1 MDSVITDQEEL
12 ETIILLAYIIQKF
25 RYSSQSNIK
34 IIVFSSIAI
43 QSAQFILTLMRFVIK
58 TKTIFNP
65 FQIFKCT
72 KTLYASSYCSVLLSL
87 YT

>member
-25 RYSSQSNIK
+25 RHSSQSNIK

-43 QSAQFILTLMRFVIK
+43 QSFQFILTLMRFVIK
-58 TKTIFNP
+58 TKNYI
-65 FQIFKCT
+65 
-72 KTLYASSYCSVLLSL
+72 
-87 YT
+87 

>member
-43 QSAQFILTLMRFVIK
+43 QSFQFILTLMRFVIK
-58 TKTIFNP
+58 TKNYI
-65 FQIFKCT
+65 
-72 KTLYASSYCSVLLSL
+72 
-87 YT
+87 